1 MAQRVNGHYGKR
13 RSDIVRIA
21 NGVLLKKAFP
31 VYTPV
36 RGRNAV
42 LRRPDRQR
50 VVPTISI
57 DERAADQCARRKFF
71 DGLKSTDLILTASHL
86 RRIRSQKEKIMLHLI
101 WYTFVGFLV
110 GCVAKA
116 LMHTHLSIT
125 WTVVLGIVGS
135 IIGGAVTHLFYP
147 PSAGGKFHLGGL
159 IVSIV
164 GAMLVLY
171 IWHKFRLQLPRG

>member
-1 MAQRVNGHYGKR
+1 MTNVEGMTNYEWKNRKARFCSLVIYHSGLLRHSSFLLHRFQSAILLLLRVEFPNR
-13 RSDIVRIA
+13 RSY
-21 NGVLLKKAFP
+21 NE
-31 VYTPV
+31 
-36 RGRNAV
+36 N
-42 LRRPDRQR
+42 
-50 VVPTISI
+50 
-57 DERAADQCARRKFF
+57 
-71 DGLKSTDLILTASHL
+71 
-86 RRIRSQKEKIMLHLI
+86 MLHLI
-101 WYTFVGFLV
+101 WYVFVGFLV

-159 IVSIV
+159 IVSII
-164 GAMLVLY
+164 GALLVLY

>member
-1 MAQRVNGHYGKR
+1 
-13 RSDIVRIA
+13 
-21 NGVLLKKAFP
+21 
-31 VYTPV
+31 
-36 RGRNAV
+36 
-42 LRRPDRQR
+42 
-50 VVPTISI
+50 
-57 DERAADQCARRKFF
+57 
-71 DGLKSTDLILTASHL
+71 
-86 RRIRSQKEKIMLHLI
+86 MLHLI
-101 WYTFVGFLV
+101 WYIFVGFIA

-116 LMHTHLSIT
+116 FMHMHLSIT

-164 GAMLVLY
+164 GAVLVLY

>member
-1 MAQRVNGHYGKR
+1 MSLREVPIMMRMTKSELRITNGKPQSALLLVSHLSFGLASSFVICHSSFLLHRFGSAILLLLRVEFPNR
-13 RSDIVRIA
+13 RSY
-21 NGVLLKKAFP
+21 NE
-31 VYTPV
+31 
-36 RGRNAV
+36 N
-42 LRRPDRQR
+42 
-50 VVPTISI
+50 
-57 DERAADQCARRKFF
+57 
-71 DGLKSTDLILTASHL
+71 
-86 RRIRSQKEKIMLHLI
+86 MLHLI
-101 WYTFVGFLV
+101 WYLFVGFLV

-164 GAMLVLY
+164 GAILVLY
-171 IWHKFRLQLPRG
+171 VWHKFRLQLPRG

>member
-1 MAQRVNGHYGKR
+1 MRAVEKLQLLAGVPLTPTSAHARKR
-13 RSDIVRIA
+13 HKQEQERIRNFQWLLTRGSDI
-21 NGVLLKKAFP
+21 
-31 VYTPV
+31 
-36 RGRNAV
+36 
-42 LRRPDRQR
+42 
-50 VVPTISI
+50 
-57 DERAADQCARRKFF
+57 AA
-71 DGLKSTDLILTASHL
+71 SYL

-101 WYTFVGFLV
+101 WYVFIGFLV

-159 IVSIV
+159 IVSII
-164 GAMLVLY
+164 GALLVLY

>member
-1 MAQRVNGHYGKR
+1 MVIRRQIIAARYLREKR
-13 RSDIVRIA
+13 Q
-21 NGVLLKKAFP
+21 
-31 VYTPV
+31 
-36 RGRNAV
+36 
-42 LRRPDRQR
+42 LRDRMMN
-50 VVPTISI
+50 
-57 DERAADQCARRKFF
+57 DELMTKPET
-71 DGLKSTDLILTASHL
+71 GMTILTAARVSSFWSSFGICHSSFLLHRFRAAVLLLL
-86 RRIRSQKEKIMLHLI
+86 RVEFPNRRSYNGNMLHLI
-101 WYTFVGFLV
+101 WYVFVGFLV

-164 GAMLVLY
+164 GALLVLY